1 MGNKKKKK
9 KKSCREQV
17 SEIFFFFFSF
27 FPPSK
32 KSPGPPPFLPNDTDQ
47 KKAESMA
54 QNVLVMGKKKESLPS
69 LSLPLSRSIE
79 IGDTGFFGVFHPR
92 KDFREFEEAAS
103 ALLTEKSDII
113 PSPSNR
119 NAQNLPT
126 LSRASHIA
134 TTKIAV
140 FPFCFVPFFLFR

>member
-1 MGNKKKKK
+1 MGNKKKKKK

-54 QNVLVMGKKKESLPS
+54 QNVLVMGKKKRNLFPLS
-69 LSLPLSRSIE
+69 LSLSLDRSKLVIRVSLVSSTLVKISE
-79 IGDTGFFGVFHPR
+79 NS
-92 KDFREFEEAAS
+92 K
-103 ALLTEKSDII
+103 K
-113 PSPSNR
+113 
-119 NAQNLPT
+119 LP
-126 LSRASHIA
+126 
-134 TTKIAV
+134 
-140 FPFCFVPFFLFR
+140 PPY